1 MTTSTTN
8 SEAVI
13 NALNS
18 RNAVLSIA
26 GVYVDWYS
34 ERWRVIT
41 ATYYVDV
48 ALDPTARDE
57 SFISGYV
64 QAERQFPHGLTVF
77 GRWENSSRMQESSY
91 VALFDDHDGD
101 IDIALRR
108 NALGLRWDYA
118 RRQAL
123 TVELSH
129 VVSLHA
135 AIGRNSPAMER
146 GRSVK
151 KTGAKW
157 LLALLCSVAVVLPSF
172 ADETVVLIVSAESK
186 VEQLD
191 SLEVR
196 KLFLGMTVTHNGD
209 RLRPLLNEADP
220 RLKDVF
226 LQNIVSMTDM
236 TYDRRILLLALQGGR
251 SLPTVYTNTTM
262 LINSVAAD
270 PTAVSFAWAKDV
282 QRDKRIKML
291 RVLWHD

>member
-1 MTTSTTN
+1 
-8 SEAVI
+8 
-13 NALNS
+13 
-18 RNAVLSIA
+18 
-26 GVYVDWYS
+26 
-34 ERWRVIT
+34 
-41 ATYYVDV
+41 
-48 ALDPTARDE
+48 
-57 SFISGYV
+57 
-64 QAERQFPHGLTVF
+64 
-77 GRWENSSRMQESSY
+77 
-91 VALFDDHDGD
+91 
-101 IDIALRR
+101 
-108 NALGLRWDYA
+108 
-118 RRQAL
+118 
-123 TVELSH
+123 
-129 VVSLHA
+129 
-135 AIGRNSPAMER
+135 MER

-151 KTGAKW
+151 KTGVKW

-172 ADETVVLIVSAESK
+172 ADETVVLIVSVESK

-251 SLPTVYTNTTM
+251 SLPTVYTNTPM
-262 LINSVAAD
+262 LINSVAVD

-282 QRDKRIKML
+282 QRDKRIKIL